1 MSGTRTASA
10 LLILAC
16 AALAPAVGAEALWE
30 RFLGS
35 YVGQAITET
44 DGSHEMR
51 DLQVDISK
59 TKRGFR
65 VRWTAV
71 TRRSDGSV
79 KRKQY
84 SVDFTPSRR
93 EGVFASEMR
102 SNLFGKRE
110 ALDPMRG
117 DPYVW
122 ARIEGDTLSVFSL
135 LITDVG
141 SYSMQVYHRTL
152 IEEGLDLDY
161 TRFEEGEVTRT
172 VNGTLRRRR

>member
-1 MSGTRTASA
+1 MSGMRTASA
-10 LLILAC
+10 LLIVAC
-16 AALAPAVGAEALWE
+16 AAFASAASAKELWE
-30 RFLGS
+30 PFLGS
-35 YVGQAITET
+35 FIGEAITDT
-44 DGSHEMR
+44 DGAHEMR
-51 DLQVDISK
+51 DLEVKITR

-65 VRWTAV
+65 VRWTSV

-84 SVDFTPSRR
+84 SVDFTPSKRA
-93 EGVFASEMR
+93 GVYGSAMR
-102 SNLFGKRE
+102 TNLFGKRE

-122 ARIEGDTLSVFSL
+122 ARIEGDTLSIFSL
-135 LITDVG
+135 LITDAG

-152 IEEGLDLDY
+152 TDQGLELDY

-172 VNGTLRRRR
+172 VNGTLRRR